1 MRICWKENA
10 VDIATIIGLILALGL
25 ILLSIGGSIGAFI
38 NLPSVMIVVGGT
50 IGAMLVFFPLKD
62 ILALGSVVKKTIF
75 AKDRSADEYLA
86 KMVELCQLARQNGI
100 LALDEVSNTL
110 SDEFLRKGLQMA
122 VDGMDPEMLSQQM
135 ETEIEKLEERHKTGA
150 NILTAGATLAPA
162 MGLIGTLIGLVQML
176 QNMSDPSSI
185 GPAMAVALLTTF
197 YGSIMANVF
206 FTPMA
211 GKLKIRSEKELL
223 FNEVILSGVV
233 SISKGENPRILE
245 SRILAMLPPKLR
257 VSSFDK
263 D

>member
-1 MRICWKENA
+1 